1 MHAIVGVGGK
11 LVGGIAV
18 LILVSV
24 DEVGVLLVV
33 GGERGHEQQ
42 TLSKRGI
49 EALNAQDAVH
59 AVAAHHLDVVAHV
72 LGVLEQDG
80 RRRVVD
86 RRKDHGG
93 AGLLGLGQLVRK
105 ARGGVVLKGLLVNNL
120 ELGLSGLGLK
130 GICDAR
136 RIGVAGV
143 IEQHELLVR
152 ILLRQ
157 ELGSVDTLVG
167 VGEANLEDAILAVG
181 DVLGGRGR
189 GDHERLGVVTALG
202 GNGNRRT
209 RGGRADEGLHAPVE
223 QGIEGVDG
231 LLAVG
236 LVILGL
242 AGKRQLLGREILAAK
257 LDTLGNGLAVGR
269 VGTGQRADGAD
280 LKRSV
285 ARSGTA
291 IAAVGGAAG

>member
-1 MHAIVGVGGK
+1 MA
-11 LVGGIAV
+11 
-18 LILVSV
+18 LVSW
-24 DEVGVLLVV
+24 LV
-33 GGERGHEQQ
+33 
-42 TLSKRGI
+42 K
-49 EALNAQDAVH
+49 
-59 AVAAHHLDVVAHV
+59 
-72 LGVLEQDG
+72 
-80 RRRVVD
+80 
-86 RRKDHGG
+86 
-93 AGLLGLGQLVRK
+93 
-105 ARGGVVLKGLLVNNL
+105 LVNNL

-152 ILLRQ
+152 ILLGQ
-157 ELGSVDTLVG
+157 ELGSVDALVG

-189 GDHERLGVVTALG
+189 GDHERLGVATALC

-223 QGIEGVDG
+223 QGVEGVDG

-269 VGTGQRADGAD
+269 VGAGQRADGAD

-285 ARSGTA
+285 ARRGTA
-291 IAAVGGAAG
+291 VAAVGGAAS